1 MKEFLE
7 LREKQSKER
16 KGEVK
21 AAAAR
26 QRKTKR
32 VTTAELKNKKKVG
45 ETERKGDWLREKLGK
60 AGEEKAR
67 KAENERVRE
76 KGGSFRQW
84 QGGKEKIAGSFL
96 AES

>member
-32 VTTAELKNKKKVG
+32 VTTAKLENKKKVG

-67 KAENERVRE
+67 KAGKRESERKDEASGSGRE
-76 KGGSFRQW
+76 
-84 QGGKEKIAGSFL
+84 GKRKLQEVF
-96 AES
+96 